1 MSNQNINGY
10 EIERF
15 SIGDDDYF
23 DIDWLDGAVYKTAKV
38 KGNVI
43 KALASG
49 VNIYNTDGTLT
60 GDRTLNG
67 DSFALAF
74 QNLRNLLFDVD
85 PAPSGTT
92 GVEFNVFPSGALM
105 KFRDSSTNEIR
116 LEIMQ
121 DGTIRFNDEYS
132 FPLLDGNAGDV
143 LTSDGSGNVTFQPIP
158 VAANIYNSD
167 GALTGNRIANGSFF
181 DLFFLDHNSFIFQT
195 SANGTDT
202 QNGVWFDID
211 ETNIL
216 GGGNLFRIRKKGG
229 VGIGR
234 DRFRVLKNGQIE
246 FNENFRF
253 PLVDGLNGQVL
264 QTDGSGN
271 LTWNTINDVNIYNSD
286 GTITGTR
293 TIDGNNNFL
302 TFTNISNLRFNTQ
315 GVPFGVSGF
324 EINANPTGNLFTI
337 KNALT
342 NVIVLKVAQN
352 SVTIN
357 NEYTL
362 PTTDGSAG
370 QVMQTDGSG
379 IVSWQTP
386 SGSGDMLKSV
396 YDPDNDGIV
405 NASRREM
412 VSFINKTGATL
423 TKGTIVYLKTSSVSG
438 THPEALKSNAAT
450 ESTSSKTIGAVF
462 EDTSNDAIGYIVTSG
477 EVDNLDTSAY
487 SIGDRLWLSTTD
499 GLVQTTPPVSP
510 NHAVFIG
517 IVTRSQNVNGRILYA
532 IQNGYELNELHDVSE
547 TLPTNNQ
554 ILRWNA
560 TTNLW
565 EPSNETFTEP
575 FIPDLKQTDVRRG
588 VIAISGSTNQGSF
601 GGLTPINTGTIVAVA
616 MNLGDPT
623 PYPKHRLLT
632 TTGTTNSV
640 VGIVFGNSGVVHR
653 VGWGFRF
660 VGVYS
665 ITDRSSGGTEWFVPN
680 ARHFCGLSVSSAILP
695 ISSTTTLESQ
705 TNIIG
710 IGSDASDVNLQLFH
724 NDGTGTATKID
735 LGASF
740 PANKS
745 GAVTNQESYRL
756 ELFNEFASP
765 EVKYRVTKLSND
777 TQIVGSISGNIPI
790 GFMQPQIVRTSGSTS
805 QNVSL
810 DITQLTAY
818 TPN

>member
-23 DIDWLDGAVYKTAKV
+23 DIDWLDGSVYKTAKV
-38 KGNVI
+38 KGDVI
-43 KALASG
+43 KSLASG

-67 DSFALAF
+67 DSFTLAF
-74 QNLRNLLFDVD
+74 QNLRKLMFDVN
-85 PAPSGTT
+85 PAPLGST

-105 KFRDSSTNEIR
+105 KFRDASTNEIR
-116 LEIMQ
+116 FEIMQ
-121 DGTIRFNDEYS
+121 NGTIRFNDEYS
-132 FPLLDGNAGDV
+132 FPLLDGNSGDV

-158 VAANIYNSD
+158 IAANIYNSD
-167 GALTGNRIANGSFF
+167 GALTGNRIVNGSFF
-181 DLFFLDHNSFIFQT
+181 DLFFADHNSFIFQT

-202 QNGVWFDID
+202 TNGVWFDIE
-211 ETNIL
+211 ETNVL
-216 GGGNLFRIRKKGG
+216 NGGNLFRIRKKGG

-253 PLVDGLNGQVL
+253 PLVDGSNGQIL

-271 LTWNTINDVNIYNSD
+271 L
-286 GTITGTR
+286 
-293 TIDGNNNFL
+293 
-302 TFTNISNLRFNTQ
+302 
-315 GVPFGVSGF
+315 
-324 EINANPTGNLFTI
+324 
-337 KNALT
+337 
-342 NVIVLKVAQN
+342 
-352 SVTIN
+352 
-357 NEYTL
+357 
-362 PTTDGSAG
+362 
-370 QVMQTDGSG
+370 
-379 IVSWQTP
+379 SWQTLT
-386 SGSGDMLKSV
+386 GSGDMLKSV
-396 YDPDNDGIV
+396 YDPDDDGIV
-405 NASRREM
+405 NAARREM

-423 TKGTIVYLKTSSVSG
+423 TKGTIVYLKTSSASG
-438 THPEALKSNAAT
+438 THPEALKANATT
-450 ESTSSKTIGAVF
+450 EATSSKTIGAVF
-462 EDTSNDAIGYIVTSG
+462 ENTSNDAIGYIVTSG
-477 EVDNLDTSAY
+477 EVDNLNTTAF
-487 SIGDRLWLSTTD
+487 SIGDRLWLATTD
-499 GLVQTTPPVSP
+499 GLVTTTPPVSP
-510 NHAVFIG
+510 FHSVFIG

-532 IQNGYELNELHDVSE
+532 IQNGYELDELHDVSDVSP
-547 TLPTNNQ
+547 LNNQ
-554 ILRWNA
+554 ILRWNS
-560 TTNLW
+560 TSNLW

-588 VIAISGSTNQGSF
+588 VIAISGSNNQGAF
-601 GGLTPINTGTIVAVA
+601 GGVTPINTGTIVAVG
-616 MNLGDPT
+616 MNIIDPT
-623 PYPKHRLLT
+623 CYPKHRLFSS
-632 TTGTTNSV
+632 TGTTNSV

-660 VGVYS
+660 IGIYS
-665 ITDRSSGGTEWFVPN
+665 ITDRSTGGIEWFVPN
-680 ARHFCGLSVSSAILP
+680 ARHFCGLSVSPSILP

-705 TNIIG
+705 GNIIG

-724 NDGTGTATKID
+724 NDATGTATKID

-756 ELFNEFASP
+756 ELFNEFGSP

-777 TQIVGSISGNIPI
+777 LQTTGSISGNIPV
-790 GFMQPQIVRTSGSTS
+790 GFMQPQIVRTSGSTP